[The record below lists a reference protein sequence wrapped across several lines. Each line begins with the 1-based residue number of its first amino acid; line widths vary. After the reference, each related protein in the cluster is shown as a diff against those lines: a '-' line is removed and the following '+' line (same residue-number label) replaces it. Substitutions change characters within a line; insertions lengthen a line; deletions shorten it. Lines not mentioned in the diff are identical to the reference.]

1 MAACRCRGQSHSA
14 MCYSIFFLCALIL
27 AATSPARSEGE
38 RVTLLSQSPDAHFQ
52 LRRLPA
58 DPGDHGEARKT
69 LEITDREGKTLF
81 QWISPL
87 GASSAIWS
95 QDSRFLAVNDGP
107 GRGGDQVWIFSLDPL
122 ASRVISLREPDGK
135 KLLDELANRHGT
147 FLHLVGGLTFRALE
161 WRENRLWCSLN
172 GNFLPKRN
180 RSVHI
185 PFHYLWVMGMADGGV
200 MGCLEE
206 WTRTDPKERPVKDTH
221 K

>member
-1 MAACRCRGQSHSA
+1 MVVLSHS
-14 MCYSIFFLCALIL
+14 
-27 AATSPARSEGE
+27 PE
-38 RVTLLSQSPDAHFQ
+38 AHFQ

-58 DPGDHGEARKT
+58 DPGEHGEARKT

-107 GRGGDQVWIFSLDPL
+107 GRGGDQVWIFSLDPG
-122 ASRVISLREPDGK
+122 AGRVIQLREPDGK
-135 KLLDELANRHGT
+135 RLIQELENRHGS
-147 FLHLVGGLTFRALE
+147 FLHLVGGVAFRALE

-180 RSVHI
+180 KSVHI
-185 PFHYLWVMGMADGGV
+185 PFHYLWVMGIEDGVGV
-200 MGCLEE
+200 RFLEQ
-206 WTRTDPKERPVKDTH
+206 WTRTDPKEKPVLDTG

>member
-1 MAACRCRGQSHSA
+1 MY
-14 MCYSIFFLCALIL
+14 YSRFVLFALIL
-27 AATSPARSEGE
+27 AATAEGKSEGWGA
-38 RVTLLSQSPDAHFQ
+38 VLSQSPDAHFQ

-58 DPGDHGEARKT
+58 DPGEHGEARKS
-69 LEITDREGKTLF
+69 LEIADREGKTLF

-95 QDSRFLAVNDGP
+95 QDSRFLAVNDWP
-107 GRGGDQVWIFSLDPL
+107 GRGGDQVWIFSLDRH
-122 ASRVISLREPDGK
+122 AKRVIPLREPDGK
-135 KLLDELANRHGT
+135 KLMQELEDRHGS

-180 RSVHI
+180 RSVQI
-185 PFHYLWVMGMADGGV
+185 PFHYLWVMGEVDGGEV
-200 MGCLEE
+200 RCLEE
-206 WTRTDPKERPVKDTH
+206 WTRTAPKERPVRDTD